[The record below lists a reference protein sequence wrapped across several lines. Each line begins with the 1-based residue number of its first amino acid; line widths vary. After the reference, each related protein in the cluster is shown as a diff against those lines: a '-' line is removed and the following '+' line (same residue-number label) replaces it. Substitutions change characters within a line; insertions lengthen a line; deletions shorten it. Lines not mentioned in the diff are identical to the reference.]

1 MRLHETGVTLIELM
15 IVLLISALLTAAIYA
30 AFISQQKSYAIQTGV
45 TDMQQNARAALTLME
60 RDLRMA
66 GFCVGDSG
74 FSVRDYWDNEINSAI
89 TITDNTSPT
98 PDQITVVYAARQVS
112 TVASIVGN
120 TVTLDSGGD
129 QFDTG
134 TDNKQCI
141 AFETLRTVYTITG
154 ISGNELTLGSTPP
167 ANLADM
173 RSTETPSGAQAYL
186 VKAITY
192 QVDDQ
197 TDPARPTL
205 ERVDSTDATAPDTED
220 LWDDI
225 AGYVTDLQIEY
236 PYDPGTGP
244 SDDLLRVTLTST
256 LTDHEGTART
266 REHQAV
272 MSIRNNGL

>member
-1 MRLHETGVTLIELM
+1 MRHHETGVTLIELM

-66 GFCVGDSG
+66 GFCVGDT
-74 FSVRDYWDNEINSAI
+74 VNVVDYWGNNVPNAI

-98 PDQITVVYAARQVS
+98 PDQITVVYAAQQVS
-112 TVASIVGN
+112 TVTNIVGN

-134 TDNKQCI
+134 DDNRQYI
-141 AFETLRTVYTITG
+141 AFETERTVYTITG
-154 ISGNELTLGSTPP
+154 INDNDLTLNSSPP
-167 ANLADM
+167 VHLADL
-173 RSTETPSGAQAYL
+173 RPTETPSGAQAYL
-186 VKAITY
+186 IKAITY
-192 QVDDQ
+192 QVDL
-197 TDPARPTL
+197 TKTPPTL
-205 ERVDSTDATAPDTED
+205 ERVDSTDTIDPDPDD

-225 AGYVTDLQIEY
+225 AGYVTNLQAAWV
-236 PYDPGTGP
+236 DTNNT
-244 SDDLLRVTLTST
+244 LLQVTLTST
-256 LTDHEGTART
+256 FADPEGTART

-272 MSIRNNGL
+272 IDIRNSGL